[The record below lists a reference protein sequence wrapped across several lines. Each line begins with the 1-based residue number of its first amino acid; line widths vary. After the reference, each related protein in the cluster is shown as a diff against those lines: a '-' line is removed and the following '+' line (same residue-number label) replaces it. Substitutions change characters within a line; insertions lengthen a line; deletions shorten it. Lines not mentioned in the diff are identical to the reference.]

1 MPPRAWPLRGCPTA
15 LIAQDASQGWEQ
27 AVKKVLGDAKPIEG
41 KLVIDLP
48 EIAEN
53 GNTVPFTISVDSPMS
68 EADNVKVIH
77 VLATANPQP
86 GVAVFRFSPLS
97 GKATVASRMRLART
111 QDVIG
116 IAELSD
122 GRFLISQAQRQGDDR
137 RVRRLGGS
145 TGMAKARIKLPDSAK
160 VGDVIEVK
168 TLISHVMETG
178 QRKDADGKTIPR
190 SIINSFK
197 ATFAGADVF
206 TAELHPG
213 MSANPY
219 LSFFMKVPGPGEFE
233 FTWIDD
239 AGVKVVE
246 KMKLNVA

>member
-1 MPPRAWPLRGCPTA
+1 MAAAGLPAA
-15 LIAQDASQGWEQ
+15 LIAQDATQAWEQ

-53 GNTVPFTISVDSPMS
+53 GNTVPLTISVDSPMS
-68 EADNVKVIH
+68 EADHVKVIH

-122 GRFLISQAQRQGDDR
+122 GRFLI
-137 RVRRLGGS
+137 
-145 TGMAKARIKLPDSAK
+145 AKR
-160 VGDVIEVK
+160 
-168 TLISHVMETG
+168 
-178 QRKDADGKTIPR
+178 
-190 SIINSFK
+190 N
-197 ATFAGADVF
+197 
-206 TAELHPG
+206 
-213 MSANPY
+213 
-219 LSFFMKVPGPGEFE
+219 
-233 FTWIDD
+233 
-239 AGVKVVE
+239 VKVTIGGCGG
-246 KMKLNVA
+246 

>member
-1 MPPRAWPLRGCPTA
+1 MAVAGLPAA
-15 LIAQDASQGWEQ
+15 LIAQDATQAWEQ

-122 GRFLISQAQRQGDDR
+122 GRFLI
-137 RVRRLGGS
+137 
-145 TGMAKARIKLPDSAK
+145 AKR
-160 VGDVIEVK
+160 
-168 TLISHVMETG
+168 
-178 QRKDADGKTIPR
+178 
-190 SIINSFK
+190 N
-197 ATFAGADVF
+197 
-206 TAELHPG
+206 
-213 MSANPY
+213 
-219 LSFFMKVPGPGEFE
+219 
-233 FTWIDD
+233 
-239 AGVKVVE
+239 VKVTIGGCGG
-246 KMKLNVA
+246 